1 MRIARFRMKDGQI
14 KYGIIEGDSVTLIQ
28 GDILGEWSKDD
39 IQLSIDDVCFLA
51 PIVPPNMLAIGQN
64 YKAHVEEGKDKYPT
78 APPLF
83 IKATSCLNDPCGN
96 IVLPKDAP
104 NEVDYEAEL
113 AVIIKK
119 TVRYVTES
127 EALDYVLGYTCANDI
142 SARDC
147 QRNDVQ
153 WARGK
158 SFETFGPIGPWIETE
173 LEPNNCDISCRVNG
187 KVMQES
193 NTSMMIFDVPYII
206 SYLSQCMTLFPGT
219 VILTGTPAGCGFA
232 QTPPAYLRAGDA
244 VEVEIQGIG
253 VLKNQVIMEQ

>member
-1 MRIARFRMKDGQI
+1 MRIARFKTKSNEIR
-14 KYGIIEGDSVTLIQ
+14 YGIIGEDSVYALT
-28 GDILGEWSKDD
+28 GNVLGEFRKGGKIATIEDV
-39 IQLSIDDVCFLA
+39 QLLA
-51 PIVPPNMLAIGQN
+51 PIVPPNLLAIGQN
-64 YKAHVEEGKDKYPT
+64 YKAHVDEGNDKYPT

-83 IKATSCLNDPCGN
+83 IKATTSVNNPDGD

-119 TVRYVTES
+119 AARYIS
-127 EALDYVLGYTCANDI
+127 KDEALDYVLGFTCANDI

-158 SFETFGPIGPWIETE
+158 SFETFAPLGPWIETE
-173 LEPNNCDISCRVNG
+173 LDPKSLKIQCRLNG
-187 KVMQES
+187 EVMQDGS
-193 NTSMMIFDVPYII
+193 TSLMIFDVATII
-206 SYLSQCMTLFPGT
+206 SYLSQCMTLLPGT

-232 QTPPAYLRAGDA
+232 KNPPVWLRAGDEL
-244 VEVEIQGIG
+244 EVQIEGIG
-253 VLKNQVIMEQ
+253 TLKNSVVDEN